1 MPKSKY
7 LISIVGPTG
16 IGKTKLAIEIA
27 KVFETEIISSDSRQ
41 FYKELNIGTA
51 VPSTIELEAVKH
63 HFIQHISVKETYNVG
78 DFERDAIEILNK
90 LFKTN
95 DVVVMVGG
103 SGLYE
108 KAITQGLDK
117 FPEVETKIKSNLEH
131 ELDKYGLEKLQLEL
145 KAKDPN
151 YYAQADIQNTQRVI
165 RALSV
170 IRSSGQAFSNYLSK
184 DKNKRE
190 FNSILIGLTAS
201 REIIYNRINLRVDQM
216 VENGLLVEA
225 KSVYK
230 YKEQNSLNTVG
241 YKELFEYFE
250 GKIDFDEA
258 VRLIKRN
265 TRRFAK
271 RQLTW
276 YRKDDRVEWFDYQ
289 YDKAKIL
296 SYIEDKIQGE
306 YKSP

>member
-27 KVFETEIISSDSRQ
+27 KAYKTEIISSDSRQ
-41 FYKELNIGTA
+41 FYKELKIGTA
-51 VPSTIELEAVKH
+51 VPSAEELEEVKH
-63 HFIQHISVKETYNVG
+63 HFIQHISVKRAYSVG
-78 DFERDAIEILNK
+78 DFEKDAIEVLNE

-108 KAITQGLDK
+108 KVVTEGLDK
-117 FPEVETKIKSNLEH
+117 FPEVEANIKSNLEQ
-131 ELDKYGLEKLQLEL
+131 ELNEYGFEKLQLEL
-145 KAKDPN
+145 KTKDPD
-151 YYAQADIQNTQRVI
+151 YYAQVDIQNTQRVI

-170 IRSSGQAFSNYLSK
+170 IRSSGQAFSNYLAINT
-184 DKNKRE
+184 NKRE

-216 VENGLLVEA
+216 IENGLLTEA
-225 KSVYK
+225 KSVYQ
-230 YKEQNSLNTVG
+230 YNNFNSLNTVG

-276 YRKDDRVEWFDYQ
+276 
-289 YDKAKIL
+289 
-296 SYIEDKIQGE
+296 
-306 YKSP
+306 